1 MGSHMMMLLGTLRRI
16 GFTAFTVFALLF
28 VVTPAW
34 ADDPLAKPK
43 NATAQQRL
51 AAGNKLYRVREFE
64 KAVEEYKAGALV
76 EDVPVFHYNL
86 GQCFRQL
93 GRYEDAI
100 WHYERF
106 IERGQPTGPMR
117 GAVDAFL
124 TQMRSELEKKAMS
137 QRPIDPAPEPKPV
150 PDPPKTT
157 TIRIPGEPWHK
168 DRLGW
173 GLGAAGVVSIG
184 VSSWLLISANGL
196 DDDSNKQ
203 ATQAERQDLRDRASS
218 RRTIGAIVGIGGA
231 GLLVGGIIKLALRP
245 ADREETVTTSLNVGI
260 TGDGVFVTGRF

>member
-1 MGSHMMMLLGTLRRI
+1 MLRWVVAVIAMLTLI
-16 GFTAFTVFALLF
+16 GLAS
-28 VVTPAW
+28 PAQ
-34 ADDPLAKPK
+34 ADDALAKPK
-43 NATAQQRL
+43 NAIAQQRL

-86 GQCFRQL
+86 GQCYRQL

-106 IERGQPTGPMR
+106 LERGKPTGQLR

-137 QRPIDPAPEPKPV
+137 QPPVDPAPEPKPEPV
-150 PDPPKTT
+150 SQPKTT
-157 TIRIPGEPWHK
+157 TIRIPGEPWHR

-173 GLGAAGVVSIG
+173 AITAAGLVGVG
-184 VSSWLLISANGL
+184 VSSWLLVSANGL
-196 DDDSNKQ
+196 DKDSNVQ
-203 ATQAERQDLRDRASS
+203 PLQAERQELRDRASS
-218 RRTIGAIVGIGGA
+218 RRTIGTFVGIGGA
-231 GLLVGGIIKLALRP
+231 ALLVGGLVKLALHP
-245 ADREETVTTSLNVGI
+245 DDRTETVTTSLNLGI
-260 TGDGVFVTGRF
+260 AGDGIFVTGRF